1 MLKTAVIGVGNAGG
15 NVAKLVHE
23 KASFPAI
30 ALNTSNQD
38 LTAIG
43 DSIPVLLFGDGKGI
57 GKNRDGSKE
66 ELKKSVQALI
76 GDEKMINTLKGAEL
90 IFVVS
95 SCGGGTGSGT
105 AIILATIVGISYPNA
120 TVIPIG
126 IAPQLT
132 EGFGSQLNFVDYYA
146 ELKKKSDTMS
156 YMIYDNNQYS
166 NLPHKQMIETVN
178 DQICRHIQ
186 VLSGV
191 FNNQT
196 DLDSIDDRDMLTIV
210 SAPGR
215 LVVVDAIDIKERD
228 VDSSEGI
235 EKMLIDNL
243 KNSAI
248 TEPQKDGR
256 VTSSGIIADISEKL
270 PFNPMI
276 PTVQDYIGVPID
288 SFQHISINKEKALKN
303 DVYLIMSGLSMIR
316 DRKDRASEIIK
327 ERNKKQAEIEAEDD
341 DDDDLSEFRSFK
353 SKRVL
358 AKKKDKPAEAT
369 TFDDIFKSF
378 GM

>member
-1 MLKTAVIGVGNAGG
+1 MLKTAIIGVGNAGG

-23 KASFPAI
+23 EASFPAI

-38 LTAIG
+38 LSAIG

-66 ELKKSVQALI
+66 ELKKSVQALVS
-76 GDEKMINTLKGAEL
+76 DEKMLNVLNGAEL

-105 AIILATIVGISYPNA
+105 ALILATIVGISYPNA

-126 IAPQLT
+126 IAPQLS
-132 EGFGSQLNFVDYYA
+132 EGFGSQLNFVDYYSD
-146 ELKKKSDTMS
+146 LKKKADALS
-156 YMIYDNNQYS
+156 YMIYDNNQYA
-166 NLPHKQMIETVN
+166 NLPHKQMIDTVN
-178 DQICRHIQ
+178 HQICRHIQ

-196 DLDSIDDRDMLTIV
+196 DLDSIDDRDMITIV

-215 LVVVDAIDIKERD
+215 LIVADATDIKERD
-228 VDSSEGI
+228 VDSSDAI
-235 EKMLIDNL
+235 EKMLIEDL

-248 TEPQKDGR
+248 AEPQRDGR

-276 PTVQDYIGVPID
+276 PTVQEYIGVPVD
-288 SFQHISINKEKALKN
+288 SFQHISINTDKAIGN
-303 DVYLIMSGLSMIR
+303 NVYLILSGLSLIR
-316 DRKDRASEIIK
+316 DRKDRATEIIK
-327 ERNKKQAEIEAEDD
+327 ERNKKQMEIEAEED
-341 DDDDLSEFRSFK
+341 DDDDLSELRNYK
-353 SKRVL
+353 NKRVL
-358 AKKKDKPAEAT
+358 KKKEKPTETA

>member
-15 NVAKLVHE
+15 NVAKMVHE
-23 KASFPAI
+23 ESGFPAI

-38 LTAIG
+38 LSAIG

-66 ELKKSVQALI
+66 ELKKSVQTLI
-76 GDEKMINTLKGAEL
+76 SDEKMLNVLNGAEL

-105 AIILATIVGISYPNA
+105 ALILATIVTVSYPNA

-132 EGFGSQLNFVDYYA
+132 EGFGSQLNFVDYYS
-146 ELKKKSDTMS
+146 ELKKKADSMS
-156 YMIYDNNQYS
+156 YMIYDNNQYA
-166 NLPHKQMIETVN
+166 NLPHKEMIETVN
-178 DQICRHIQ
+178 SQITRHIE
-186 VLSGV
+186 VLSGK

-196 DLDSIDDRDMLTIV
+196 DLDSIDDRDLITIV

-215 LVVVDAIDIKERD
+215 LIVANAIDIKERD
-228 VDSSEGI
+228 VDTSDSI
-235 EKMLIDNL
+235 EQMLINDL

-248 TEPQKDGR
+248 AEPQRDGR
-256 VTSSGIIADISEKL
+256 VTSSGIIADISERL

-276 PTVQDYIGVPID
+276 PKVQEYIGVPID
-288 SFQHISINKEKALKN
+288 SFQHISINKDKALNN
-303 DVYLIMSGLSMIR
+303 DVYLIISGLSMIR
-316 DRKDRASEIIK
+316 DRKDRAAEVIK
-327 ERNKKQAEIEAEDD
+327 ERNKKQAELDVED
-341 DDDDLSEFRSFK
+341 DDDDLSELKSYK

-358 AKKKDKPAEAT
+358 NKKKEKPAETT

>member
-1 MLKTAVIGVGNAGG
+1 MLKTAIIGVGNAGG

-23 KASFPAI
+23 EASFPAI

-38 LTAIG
+38 LSAIG

-66 ELKKSVQALI
+66 ELKKSVQALVS
-76 GDEKMINTLKGAEL
+76 DEKMLNVLNGAEL

-105 AIILATIVGISYPNA
+105 ALILATIVGISYPNA

-126 IAPQLT
+126 IAPQLS
-132 EGFGSQLNFVDYYA
+132 EGFGSQLNFVDYYSD
-146 ELKKKSDTMS
+146 LKKKADTLS
-156 YMIYDNNQYS
+156 YMIYDNNQYA
-166 NLPHKQMIETVN
+166 NLPHKQMIDTVN
-178 DQICRHIQ
+178 HQICRHIQ

-196 DLDSIDDRDMLTIV
+196 DLDSIDDRDMITIV

-215 LVVVDAIDIKERD
+215 LIVADATDIKERD
-228 VDSSEGI
+228 VDSSDAI
-235 EKMLIDNL
+235 EKMLIEDL

-248 TEPQKDGR
+248 AEPQRDGR

-276 PTVQDYIGVPID
+276 PTVQEYIGVPVD
-288 SFQHISINKEKALKN
+288 SFQHISINTDKAIGN
-303 DVYLIMSGLSMIR
+303 NVYLILSGLSLIR
-316 DRKDRASEIIK
+316 DRKDRATEIIK
-327 ERNKKQAEIEAEDD
+327 ERNKKQMEIEAEED
-341 DDDDLSEFRSFK
+341 DDDDLSELRNYK
-353 SKRVL
+353 NKRVL
-358 AKKKDKPAEAT
+358 KKKEKPTETA

>member
-1 MLKTAVIGVGNAGG
+1 MLKTAIIGVGNAGG

-23 KASFPAI
+23 EASFPAI

-38 LTAIG
+38 LSAIG

-66 ELKKSVQALI
+66 ELKKSVQALVS
-76 GDEKMINTLKGAEL
+76 DEKMLNVLNGAEL

-105 AIILATIVGISYPNA
+105 ALILATIVGISYPNA

-126 IAPQLT
+126 IAPQLS
-132 EGFGSQLNFVDYYA
+132 EGFGSQLNFVDYYSD
-146 ELKKKSDTMS
+146 LKKKADTLS
-156 YMIYDNNQYS
+156 YMIYDNNQYA

-178 DQICRHIQ
+178 HQICRHIQ

-196 DLDSIDDRDMLTIV
+196 DLDSIDDRDMITIV

-215 LVVVDAIDIKERD
+215 LIVADATDIKERD
-228 VDSSEGI
+228 VDSSDAI
-235 EKMLIDNL
+235 EKMLIEDL

-248 TEPQKDGR
+248 AEPQRDGR

-276 PTVQDYIGVPID
+276 PTVQEYIGVPVD
-288 SFQHISINKEKALKN
+288 SFQHISINTDKAIGN
-303 DVYLIMSGLSMIR
+303 NVYLILSGLSLIR
-316 DRKDRASEIIK
+316 DRKDRATEIIK
-327 ERNKKQAEIEAEDD
+327 ERNKKQMEIEAEEE
-341 DDDDLSEFRSFK
+341 DDDDLSELRNYK
-353 SKRVL
+353 NKRVL
-358 AKKKDKPAEAT
+358 KKKEKPAETA